1 MATLS
6 PELVPHDIVGNTVR
20 FTLSYNPA
28 AVFGL
33 SIGPWS
39 RLALIVIT
47 LVILVILFRM
57 YLQAGTRD
65 RLVAVAL
72 GLICGGAVGNLV
84 DRLLSPAGVVDF
96 IDVGAGAVRFW
107 TFNVADSG
115 ITVGAILLAI
125 ALWRSAG
132 RPPAAGPA

>member
-1 MATLS
+1 
-6 PELVPHDIVGNTVR
+6 
-20 FTLSYNPA
+20 
-28 AVFGL
+28 
-33 SIGPWS
+33 
-39 RLALIVIT
+39 
-47 LVILVILFRM
+47 VILFRM
-57 YLQAGTRD
+57 YLEAGARE

-84 DRLLSPAGVVDF
+84 DRLLSPVGVVDF
-96 IDVGAGAVRFW
+96 IDVGVGAVRFW

-132 RPPAAGPA
+132 HSPSASPN

>member
-1 MATLS
+1 MAALT
-6 PELVPHDIVGNTVR
+6 PALVPHDIVGNTVR

-28 AVFGL
+28 AVFGI

-57 YLQAGTRD
+57 YLEAGARE

-84 DRLLSPAGVVDF
+84 DRLLSPVGVVDF
-96 IDVGAGAVRFW
+96 VDVGVGAVRFW

-132 RPPAAGPA
+132 HSPSASPN

>member
-1 MATLS
+1 MADRAAKRAVVAALS
-6 PELVPHDIVGNTVR
+6 PALVPHDIVGSTVR

-39 RLALIVIT
+39 RIALIVIT
-47 LVILVILFRM
+47 LVILAILLRM
-57 YLQAGTRD
+57 YVQAAARD
-65 RLVAVAL
+65 RIMAVAL
-72 GLICGGAVGNLV
+72 GLICGGALGNLL

-96 IDVGAGAVRFW
+96 IDVGVGAVRFW

-115 ITVGAILLAI
+115 ITVGAI
-125 ALWRSAG
+125 
-132 RPPAAGPA
+132 